1 MLTIQHQSLDKLSE
15 TVYNKTVSLK
25 GKMQYLVED
34 EKGKLHGTF
43 YSVTDLEL
51 YMDGVRNSRG
61 DRYKELP
68 ILSCFDYIKS
78 IGWHLTIK
86 DKHSMG

>member
-1 MLTIQHQSLDKLSE
+1 
-15 TVYNKTVSLK
+15 
-25 GKMQYLVED
+25 MQYLIED
-34 EKGKLHGTF
+34 NEGKLHGTF
-43 YSVTDLEL
+43 ESVTDLEL

-78 IGWHLTIK
+78 IGWYLTIK
-86 DKHSMG
+86 DQYSPPKV

>member
-1 MLTIQHQSLDKLSE
+1 MLTITDQSLDKLTE

-34 EKGKLHGTF
+34 ENGKLHGTF

-51 YMDGVRNSRG
+51 YMDAVRNRRG

-68 ILSCFDYIKS
+68 RHSCFDYIKS
-78 IGWHLTIK
+78 IGWYLSIK
-86 DKHSMG
+86 DENT